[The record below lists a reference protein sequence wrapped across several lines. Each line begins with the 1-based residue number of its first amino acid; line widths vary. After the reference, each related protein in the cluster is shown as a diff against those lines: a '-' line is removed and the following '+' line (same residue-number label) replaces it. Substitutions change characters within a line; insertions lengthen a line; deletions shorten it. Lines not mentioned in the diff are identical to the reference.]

1 VATER
6 DAPYPE
12 LKKTHTAAH
21 VGTPWSD
28 HKPPASA
35 PVWGVIQGYG
45 NYWLLV
51 SAVQLGVFDALQ
63 RLQPCRLAA
72 ICGELGVPERTGL
85 FLMDGLVAIGM
96 IEQYRDEYKLGDLAT
111 RYLTTDGP
119 ASMAD
124 LIAVAPGPLENWTD
138 LANTFRRGTPATPIE
153 DDAPGFYLPLVEAT
167 FPTILRAATRADL
180 KIGYSRRRGT
190 RLLDLGAG
198 CGPWTAA
205 VLQKDP
211 AATSTVNDLP
221 GVIGAAE
228 RTLGR
233 LGVADRVTWLPGDF
247 HEVEIEPGAYDMV
260 VLGHVIRTEGDDGA
274 RHLIARA
281 FEALK
286 PEGRVVVADYFR
298 DNTRKFNPFGVLMG
312 LTMVAATRRGG
323 TFTNE
328 EVSEWIRDAGFRG
341 IRLVE
346 PIGFNQ
352 MYVAEKPR

>member
-1 VATER
+1 
-6 DAPYPE
+6 
-12 LKKTHTAAH
+12 
-21 VGTPWSD
+21 
-28 HKPPASA
+28 
-35 PVWGVIQGYG
+35 
-45 NYWLLV
+45 
-51 SAVQLGVFDALQ
+51 
-63 RLQPCRLAA
+63 
-72 ICGELGVPERTGL
+72 VPERTGL

-96 IEQYRDEYKLGDLAT
+96 IEQYRDEYKLGDLAS
-111 RYLTTDGP
+111 RYLTSDGP

-138 LANTFRRGTPATPIE
+138 LANTFRRGTPSTPIE

-211 AATSTVNDLP
+211 TATSTVNDLP

-228 RTLGR
+228 RTLAR